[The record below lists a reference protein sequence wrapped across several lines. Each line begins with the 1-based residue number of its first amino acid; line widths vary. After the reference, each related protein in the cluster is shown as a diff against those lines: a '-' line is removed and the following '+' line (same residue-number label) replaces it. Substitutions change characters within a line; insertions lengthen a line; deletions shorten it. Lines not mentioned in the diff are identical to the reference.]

1 MQPPLY
7 KNSCFMIIS
16 WTTAMFVEKRLLS
29 ILLHIII
36 IWCLSIQESVQLAYG
51 NNFER
56 GMTGLDRNNSVS
68 APIHLQ
74 LYNRNSNK
82 HLRIQERDIDAMG
95 EDGEAYARIIIRTD
109 SFDGWITIQGEESQY
124 YLCMNK
130 KGDVV
135 GRKKLKMTSG
145 VCCLFT
151 ETIVDDYTE
160 FKPVQR
166 TEMYLGFNRDGGA
179 VSARYRT
186 RSGARAFQFLK
197 RPLPEDRPPDD
208 ESPEP
213 YSWVHLLI
221 QANTESSKDKTDS

>member
-1 MQPPLY
+1 MHAFCLQIVVRLHQTLVFIFS
-7 KNSCFMIIS
+7 KNFLVL
-16 WTTAMFVEKRLLS
+16 FFR
-29 ILLHIII
+29 
-36 IWCLSIQESVQLAYG
+36 
-51 NNFER
+51 F
-56 GMTGLDRNNSVS
+56 
-68 APIHLQ
+68 LQ
-74 LYNRNSNK
+74 
-82 HLRIQERDIDAMG
+82 
-95 EDGEAYARIIIRTD
+95 
-109 SFDGWITIQGEESQY
+109 
-124 YLCMNK
+124 
-130 KGDVV
+130 
-135 GRKKLKMTSG
+135 KKLKMTSG

-221 QANTESSKDKTDS
+221 QANTESSKDKTDSWWIFRSLKHVTHRPPCHGPRTSLCKFMYIKCNNIFIWRLVIYIIVN